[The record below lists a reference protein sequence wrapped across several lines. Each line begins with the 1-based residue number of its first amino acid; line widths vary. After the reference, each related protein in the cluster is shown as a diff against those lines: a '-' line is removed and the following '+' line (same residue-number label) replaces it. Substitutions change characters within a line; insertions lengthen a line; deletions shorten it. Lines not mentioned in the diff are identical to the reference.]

1 MSPDRAVVD
10 LMIVGAGPAGMAAA
24 LQARE
29 LGLVTLVLDEQPAP
43 GGQIF
48 RNIEGMRESAAASH
62 LGRTYRSGATLA
74 AQFRSC
80 GAAYWPGTLA
90 WNIEAASQCDTPTGW
105 RITTSQ
111 AGVTRTVQARR
122 LILATGARE
131 RPVPILG
138 WTLPGVLTAGALQIA
153 LKTDGMVPS
162 GRFVLA
168 GTGPLLLLLATQ
180 LLAAG
185 ARPAALLET
194 TPRHRLR
201 EALRHLPAAVLAA
214 GELGKGLA
222 MMATLR
228 RQRLPWL
235 HGVTGLAAHGTERLE
250 AVTFQHRGREE
261 RIEAELLALHEGVL
275 PDTMASQ
282 ALGCRHVWDPGQ
294 QAVRPVLD
302 RFGDTSVPGV
312 AVAGDGGGIDGAA
325 AAELTGRIAAL
336 RAAEAL
342 GRVDVAARDRMAA
355 PLLQGLARQRRV
367 RPLLETLYAPALS
380 SSAPADDVVVCRC
393 EEVTAGQIRAA
404 LALGAPGP
412 RQVKTFTRCGMG
424 PCQGRFCGPTLARM
438 IATFHGRMPSVQDT
452 LPARFPLRPVTV
464 AELAAEADAAT
475 EVMRTS

>member
-1 MSPDRAVVD
+1 
-10 LMIVGAGPAGMAAA
+10 
-24 LQARE
+24 
-29 LGLVTLVLDEQPAP
+29 
-43 GGQIF
+43 
-48 RNIEGMRESAAASH
+48 
-62 LGRTYRSGATLA
+62 
-74 AQFRSC
+74 
-80 GAAYWPGTLA
+80 
-90 WNIEAASQCDTPTGW
+90 
-105 RITTSQ
+105 
-111 AGVTRTVQARR
+111 
-122 LILATGARE
+122 
-131 RPVPILG
+131 
-138 WTLPGVLTAGALQIA
+138 
-153 LKTDGMVPS
+153 
-162 GRFVLA
+162 
-168 GTGPLLLLLATQ
+168 
-180 LLAAG
+180 
-185 ARPAALLET
+185 
-194 TPRHRLR
+194 
-201 EALRHLPAAVLAA
+201 
-214 GELGKGLA
+214 
-222 MMATLR
+222 
-228 RQRLPWL
+228 
-235 HGVTGLAAHGTERLE
+235 
-250 AVTFQHRGREE
+250 
-261 RIEAELLALHEGVL
+261 
-275 PDTMASQ
+275 
-282 ALGCRHVWDPGQ
+282 
-294 QAVRPVLD
+294 VLD